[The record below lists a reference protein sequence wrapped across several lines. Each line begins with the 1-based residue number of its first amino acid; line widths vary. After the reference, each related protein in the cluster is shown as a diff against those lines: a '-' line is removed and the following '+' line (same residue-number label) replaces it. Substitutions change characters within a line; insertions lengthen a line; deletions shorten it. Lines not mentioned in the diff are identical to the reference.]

1 MLREREH
8 AHAEDDMPGLAGA
21 PAGTGG
27 VGDDNRRYLA
37 YLIFGALVLLLCAI
51 VVVAITS
58 LTGED
63 DRAKAAAERRVQLQ
77 KLPVYWKVKRGDTY
91 VLIAQKTGLTVEEL
105 ETFNPYTDPSTI
117 RPGQR
122 VKLRAKVPPPKPK
135 ALGPKWFTLRSG
147 DSFGSIAAKTGKPIG
162 RLQRLNPK
170 LKPTLLQ
177 PGDRVR
183 LR

>member
-1 MLREREH
+1 MQ
-8 AHAEDDMPGLAGA
+8 AEDDMSGLAGA
-21 PAGTGG
+21 PVRSGG
-27 VGDDNRRYLA
+27 VGDDNDRYVA
-37 YLIFGALVLLLCAI
+37 YLIFGGLAVLFCAI
-51 VVVAITS
+51 VVVAIAS

-63 DRAKAAAERRVQLQ
+63 ERANRAAERRAQLQ
-77 KLPVYWKVKRGDTY
+77 RLPVYWKVKRGDTY
-91 VLIAQKTGLTVEEL
+91 VRIAQKTGLTVDEL
-105 ETFNPYTDPSTI
+105 ETFNPYTDPSTLQ
-117 RPGQR
+117 PGQR

-135 ALGPKWFTLRSG
+135 PLGPKWVTLRSG

>member
-1 MLREREH
+1 MS
-8 AHAEDDMPGLAGA
+8 GLVGA
-21 PAGTGG
+21 PVGSGG
-27 VGDDNRRYLA
+27 VGDDNGRFVA
-37 YLIFGALVLLLCAI
+37 YLIFGGLAVLFCAI
-51 VVVAITS
+51 VVVAIAS
-58 LTGED
+58 VSGED
-63 DRAKAAAERRVQLQ
+63 EASKAAAERQARLQ

-91 VLIAQKTGLTVEEL
+91 VRIAQKTGLTVDEL

-122 VKLRAKVPPPKPK
+122 LKLRAKVPPPKPK
-135 ALGPKWFTLRSG
+135 PLGPKSVVVRSG
-147 DSFGSIAAKTGKPIG
+147 DSFSSIAAKTGKPVG

>member
-1 MLREREH
+1 MQAADE
-8 AHAEDDMPGLAGA
+8 MSGLARA
-21 PAGTGG
+21 PVESGG
-27 VGDDNRRYLA
+27 VGDDNGRYVA
-37 YLIFGALVLLLCAI
+37 YLIFGGLAVLFCAI
-51 VVVAITS
+51 VVVAIAS

-63 DRAKAAAERRVQLQ
+63 ERANRAAERRAQLQ
-77 KLPVYWKVKRGDTY
+77 RLPVYWKVKRGDTY
-91 VLIAQKTGLTVEEL
+91 VRIAQKTGLTVDEL
-105 ETFNPYTDPSTI
+105 ETFNPYTDPSTLQ
-117 RPGQR
+117 PGQR

-135 ALGPKWFTLRSG
+135 PLGPKWVTLRSG
-147 DSFGSIAAKTGKPIG
+147 DSFGSIAAKTGKSIG